1 VCIKTTIN
9 YVRAQL
15 DMVID
20 VIEIVVVVV
29 GGDDVD
35 VDIAGVERTRA
46 GATAAVSGS
55 NAGAAVVPRPP

>member
-1 VCIKTTIN
+1 M
-9 YVRAQL
+9 RAQL